1 MIADMRHVG
10 ELASAYLD
18 GETTLEESSR
28 LIAHL
33 EGCQACQRE
42 MDDLHSARSLL
53 RSLPILEMPESLS
66 IDLGLIQDVIP
77 LRRRP
82 VTWIGGAAAAVAV
95 FVVTA
100 TALTPA
106 PVGITL
112 NDVSTGYERQVLV
125 EGGLSPMVGLVTAGG
140 GE

>member
-1 MIADMRHVG
+1 MMHVG

-18 GETTLEESSR
+18 GETTQEESSR
-28 LIAHL
+28 LVAHL
-33 EGCQACQRE
+33 EGCLACQRE
-42 MDDLHSARSLL
+42 MDDLHAARSLL

-66 IDLGLIQDVIP
+66 IDLGLVRDVIP
-77 LRRRP
+77 IHRRP
-82 VTWIGGAAAAVAV
+82 SAWIGGAAAAVAV

-112 NDVSTGYERQVLV
+112 NDVSTRYERQVLV